1 MDETRLRTIEQLQEF
16 LKATPEVAFTAHG
29 LGGAADNQRYEH
41 ISRVLTRFDYPQR
54 NKRERGVVLAY
65 LRRTSGYG
73 RAQLTRLVARWAVNR
88 VAQHPLL
95 KQYRAPALPFARK
108 YTAAD
113 VELLVEMDRAQE
125 DVCGAAVAHLLQ
137 RAYTVYGDPRYVRLA
152 DLSVS
157 HLYNLRKHADYQARR
172 VSFVKT
178 RAVCNPIGVRKAPSP
193 NGRAGFVRIDTVH
206 QGDLDGVKGVYH
218 ITCVDEVSQWQVQ
231 ACVQGI
237 SEAFLLPV
245 LALVLLQFPFEIV
258 GFHSDNGSEY
268 INGRVAKLL
277 QKLLVEQTKSRSRHS
292 NDNALAESKN
302 ASVVRLSLGLQ
313 PHPAKVRQTHQRV
326 LPRGVQSLAEP
337 APPLHVRQRHR
348 QRQRQGRQTLS
359 TRGRKDTA
367 GGPHTAL
374 RQGSGELQS
383 RRDAGGLAG
392 PGRCTN
398 RSGGRTGHAARQG
411 RTVQAVQRGANS
423 IDEGRRLRASQDPAH
438 ASWAACPN
446 QGARIDLSGRG
457 HAWVHVRDR
466 GASGGLAGASDY
478 LKSDKTPAR

>member
-1 MDETRLRTIEQLQEF
+1 VREAELIITRMVIDMDETRLRTIEQLQEF
-16 LKATPEVAFTAHG
+16 LGATPEVTFTAPRT
-29 LGGAADNQRYEH
+29 GGAADQQRYEH

-65 LRRTSGYG
+65 LRRTSGYA

-88 VAQHPLL
+88 AAQQPLR
-95 KQYRAPALPFARK
+95 KRYGAPTAPFARK

-113 VELLVEMDRAQE
+113 VGLLVEMDRAHE
-125 DVCGAAVAHLLQ
+125 DACGPAIAHLLQ
-137 RAYTVYGDPRYVRLA
+137 RAHTVYGDPRYERLA

-157 HLYNLRKHADYQARR
+157 HLYNLRKRGDYQARR

-245 LALVLLQFPFEIV
+245 LALILQQFPFEIV

-268 INGRVAKLL
+268 INARVAKLL

-302 ASVVRLSLGLQ
+302 ASVVRKHMGYSHIPQ
-313 PHPAKVRQTHQRV
+313 KYAKPINAFYQEVFNPWLNLHRPCMFSSETVSPKGKLTKRYRHEDV
-326 LPRGVQSLAEP
+326 KT
-337 APPLHVRQRHR
+337 PLE
-348 QRQRQGRQTLS
+348 
-359 TRGRKDTA
+359 
-367 GGPHTAL
+367 AL
-374 RQGSGELQS
+374 KQLC
-383 RRDAGGLAG
+383 DKGLAG
-392 PGRCTN
+392 LKAGVTLAALQTRADGQTDLAAAQQMQRAKAELFELFNKPRA
-398 RSGGRTGHAARQG
+398 RSAL
-411 RTVQAVQRGANS
+411 QA
-423 IDEGRRLRASQDPAH
+423 
-438 ASWAACPN
+438 
-446 QGARIDLSGRG
+446 
-457 HAWVHVRDR
+457 
-466 GASGGLAGASDY
+466 
-478 LKSDKTPAR
+478 